1 MEKEIIKSNNK
12 IIKLK
17 IINKSLLDRLH
28 LQIDINKQIIIEN
41 NKVRSKL

>member
-41 NKVRSKL
+41 NKLKSKL

>member
-41 NKVRSKL
+41 NKIRSKL